1 LAGNT
6 ITALRTAAAS
16 AVSIDRL
23 AVTDPT
29 TLGLVGTG
37 HQSIFQLEAAL
48 RVRAFEQVKIWNRSN
63 RDLSKHHALAES
75 YGVACNEA
83 SLEEVVRESQV
94 IITITSCM
102 EALFPSDWVTPG
114 THIAAMGTDTKGKQ
128 ELDPTLSQR
137 AIRITDEIAQSR
149 TIGEFQHVAP
159 DSEILTIGSILQ
171 GTATGRT
178 GDHQITVF
186 DGTGVGLQDL
196 ACAQA
201 VMKSLGAS

>member
-1 LAGNT
+1 MAGNT

-23 AVTDPT
+23 AVSDPT

-48 RVRAFEQVKIWNRSN
+48 RVRAFEQVKFWNRSS
-63 RDLSKHHALAES
+63 RDLSNHHALAES

-137 AIRITDEIAQSR
+137 AKRITDEIAQSR
-149 TIGEFQHVAP
+149 TIGEFQHVSA

-178 GDHQITVF
+178 GDNEITVF